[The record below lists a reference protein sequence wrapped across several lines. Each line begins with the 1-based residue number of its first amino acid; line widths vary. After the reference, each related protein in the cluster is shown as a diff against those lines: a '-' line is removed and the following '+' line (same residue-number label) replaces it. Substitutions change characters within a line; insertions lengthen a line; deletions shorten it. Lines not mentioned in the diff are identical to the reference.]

1 MVRGPESEM
10 MGAVYKLR
18 PGSVA
23 LAQQQVRF
31 LISKTVGD
39 YVFIILVF
47 AKLLFLGQRIFPV
60 GGREYQEYSVASLNI
75 KNLMSPTPRNCVL
88 NALIL
93 ALKDS
98 AEAFVS
104 RRSK

>member
-1 MVRGPESEM
+1 MKNISFHLNRKLWMALVMLLGLALPGFAQKITVRGYVDDETGEP
-10 MGAVYKLR
+10 
-18 PGSVA
+18 
-23 LAQQQVRF
+23 
-31 LISKTVGD
+31 LIG
-39 YVFIILVF
+39 
-47 AKLLFLGQRIFPV
+47 GQRIFPV